1 MGLLDHMKSLAGIE
15 EWDFSDRRGTLRIP
29 CHLNARLGDDE
40 QTEVE
45 VVDIG
50 LRGMRL
56 LVKGKIRKG
65 STFELH
71 PHNGEGGPVSCKIE
85 WKKKHSD
92 GFLTGVSFQDSESSL
107 SSSWLFQ
114 ELKAIGLESVQTEQ
128 RRSGVRVICRT
139 PAKLKQDQEKRE
151 VLLVDLGLGGAL
163 VELDG
168 EPIKAGDKVRLEFG
182 PQNEL
187 PRVVVNCEVVTTYK
201 RDKPRAGLRIDS
213 FFDGG
218 VTDIERYLSHYF
230 ALANE

>member
-71 PHNGEGGPVSCKIE
+71 PQSGQGKPVNCKIE
-85 WKKKHSD
+85 WKKKHSQ
-92 GFLTGVSFQDSESSL
+92 GFLTGVSFQDDKSAL

-114 ELKAIGLESVQTEQ
+114 ELKAIGLEAVQTEQ
-128 RRSGVRVICRT
+128 RRTGVRVICRT
-139 PAKLKQDQEKRE
+139 PARIRHEENKRE
-151 VLLVDLGLGGAL
+151 VVLVDLGLGGAL
-163 VELDG
+163 IELEG
-168 EPIKAGDKVRLEFG
+168 EPLKKADNVRLEFG
-182 PQNEL
+182 PMDEL
-187 PRVVVNCEVVTTYK
+187 PRLALNCEVVATYK
-201 RDKPRAGLRIDS
+201 RDKPRAGLRIDT

-230 ALANE
+230 ALAQE